1 MKKFIGAT
9 MLIIALS
16 LVAMPVMAQ
25 STAGGEQDES
35 SSEGLVGL
43 AGLLG
48 LAGLIGL
55 TNRDDRRGGTHSG
68 GAARTALALGA
79 IAVVSTAV
87 MLGGPSDAVAQ
98 SEPAAATTTTDDGE
112 GIDGRWGLLGLLGLP
127 GLFGY
132 QNRKDDH
139 DRTGTRPTR

>member
-1 MKKFIGAT
+1 M
-9 MLIIALS
+9 
-16 LVAMPVMAQ
+16 
-25 STAGGEQDES
+25 
-35 SSEGLVGL
+35 
-43 AGLLG
+43 
-48 LAGLIGL
+48 
-55 TNRDDRRGGTHSG
+55 
-68 GAARTALALGA
+68 AAR
-79 IAVVSTAV
+79 IMNAV

-139 DRTGTRPTR
+139 DRTGTRPAR